1 LTEHRRTIVFSHAN
15 SFPAG
20 VYRVLFEAW
29 RNAGFEVHALPRY
42 GHDPRFPVTS
52 NWPHLRDELLAFIDA
67 EVRQPAFLVGHSLGG
82 MVSLLAASRRP
93 QIASGIVLLDSP
105 VIAGWRAHSLHM
117 AKVTG
122 LARRFSPGRIA
133 RTRRHEWPSREAVRE
148 HFARKAAFAR
158 WDPRVLDDYVAN
170 GFEPRGSQWHLRFE
184 REVETRIYETLPHHL
199 ASLLK
204 THRLKCPVA
213 YVGGERSAEA
223 RQAGLEATRRLVR
236 ERFWI
241 QPGTHLFPMEYPQAT
256 STAVLDAIASM

>member
-1 LTEHRRTIVFSHAN
+1 VAGVIVFSHAN

-29 RNAGFEVHALPRY
+29 RAAGFAVHALPRF

-67 EVRQPAFLVGHSLGG
+67 EVGQPAFLVGHSLGG

-93 QIASGIVLLDSP
+93 QVARGIVLLDSP

-117 AKVTG
+117 AKITG
-122 LARRFSPGRIA
+122 LARRISPARIA

-148 HFARKAAFAR
+148 HFARKTAFAR
-158 WDPRVLDDYVAN
+158 WDARVLGDYVAS
-170 GFEPRGSQWHLRFE
+170 GFEPRGSRWHLHFE
-184 REVETRIYETLPHHL
+184 RETEARIYETLPHHL
-199 ASLLK
+199 VPLLK
-204 THRLKCPVA
+204 THRLQCPVA

-236 ERFWI
+236 ERFLI
-241 QPGTHLFPMEYPQAT
+241 VPGTHLFPMEHPDDAAA
-256 STAVLDAIASM
+256 AVLTAIDSM